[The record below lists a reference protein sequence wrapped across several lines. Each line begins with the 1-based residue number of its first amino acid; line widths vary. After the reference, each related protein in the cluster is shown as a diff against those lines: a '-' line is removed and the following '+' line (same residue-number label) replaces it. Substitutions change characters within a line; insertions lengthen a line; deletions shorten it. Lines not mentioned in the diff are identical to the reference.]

1 MLIQKGYRAEAPFSG
16 TEYDLVTG
24 RMTIY
29 TEGKPIDR
37 VITYKGNTRADII
50 FNELVATAEKL
61 LTIAKGRRGMTNK
74 ENARLTSQIR
84 DLCEKYKD

>member
-1 MLIQKGYRAEAPFSG
+1 LLIQKGYRAEAPFSG
-16 TEYDLVTG
+16 TEYDLATG

-61 LTIAKGRRGMTNK
+61 FTIAKGRRGMTNK

-84 DLCEKYKD
+84 ELCEKYKD